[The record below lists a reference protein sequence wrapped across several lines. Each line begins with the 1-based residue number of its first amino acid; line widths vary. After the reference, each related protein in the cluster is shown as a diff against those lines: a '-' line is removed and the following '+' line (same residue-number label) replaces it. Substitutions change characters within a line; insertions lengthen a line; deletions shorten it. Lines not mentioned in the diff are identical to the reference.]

1 MDRRKIG
8 PIRSSRKRNIRSWL
22 MVSKK
27 PRMPQSSAR
36 FTFFVVKALFVFC
49 SWFWRTERD

>member
-8 PIRSSRKRNIRSWL
+8 PIRSSRKRNIRSWS

-49 SWFWRTERD
+49 SWFLED